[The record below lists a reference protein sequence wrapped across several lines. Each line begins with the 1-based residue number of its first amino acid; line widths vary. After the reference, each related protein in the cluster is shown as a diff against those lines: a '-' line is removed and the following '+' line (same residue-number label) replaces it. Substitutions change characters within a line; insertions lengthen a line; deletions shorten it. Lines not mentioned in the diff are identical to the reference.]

1 MQNNR
6 TSLENDIQRALADFI
21 RERDRE
27 HFDRFRE
34 PTLNNRFSRYRTRTF
49 PRTNINQNI
58 PSNINNLT
66 IILESLNDN
75 MIRYQENL
83 TSYLTLLTELVT
95 NEEIYERLNNNRPAQ
110 RTSFFSRNRPFTF
123 NNGTTANTNT
133 TTDMDTNTDPLV
145 TYGMRLFTN
154 PNENIN
160 LFENVVIHPTPLQI
174 AQSTELITYEEN
186 ELFLNRRCPI
196 SLEEFRNGE
205 QIRRIIHCGHC
216 FNTLSFDRWFSRNVR
231 CPVCRYDIRDY
242 NSVSDSSNN
251 VTSPIDTGLRTTST
265 FQFPDLSN
273 TNIFEDIISESR
285 AQLSTIFDG
294 SNNLA
299 LRLEIPI
306 SYTETYDASNNLIS
320 REINN

>member
-6 TSLENDIQRALADFI
+6 ANFEDDLQRILSEFL
-21 RERDRE
+21 RDRDRD

-34 PTLNNRFSRYRTRTF
+34 PTLNNRFSRPRTRTF
-49 PRTNINQNI
+49 PRANVNQNI
-58 PSNINNLT
+58 PSNINNLS

-95 NEEIYERLNNNRPAQ
+95 NEEVYERLNNNRPAQ

-123 NNGTTANTNT
+123 NTGTT
-133 TTDMDTNTDPLV
+133 TTDVDTNTDPLI

-154 PNENIN
+154 PSENIN
-160 LFENVVIHPTPLQI
+160 LFENVVVHPTPLQI
-174 AQSTELITYEEN
+174 AQSTDLVTY
-186 ELFLNRRCPI
+186 
-196 SLEEFRNGE
+196 
-205 QIRRIIHCGHC
+205 Q
-216 FNTLSFDRWFSRNVR
+216 
-231 CPVCRYDIRDY
+231 
-242 NSVSDSSNN
+242 
-251 VTSPIDTGLRTTST
+251 DTGL
-265 FQFPDLSN
+265 FL
-273 TNIFEDIISESR
+273 NIFEDIINQTR
-285 AQLSTIFDG
+285 GQLSTIFDG

>member
-6 TSLENDIQRALADFI
+6 TNFENDLQRILSDFL
-21 RERDRE
+21 RDRDRD

-34 PTLNNRFSRYRTRTF
+34 PSLTNRFSRPRSRTF
-49 PRTNINQNI
+49 PRANVNQNI
-58 PSNINNLT
+58 PSNTNNLS
-66 IILESLNDN
+66 IVLESLNDN

-95 NEEIYERLNNNRPAQ
+95 NEELYERLNNNRPAQ

-123 NNGTTANTNT
+123 NTGTTTTT
-133 TTDMDTNTDPLV
+133 TTDMDTNTDPLIA
-145 TYGMRLFTN
+145 YGMRLFTS
-154 PNENIN
+154 PSENTN
-160 LFENVVIHPTPLQI
+160 LFENVIVHPTPLQI
-174 AQSTELITYEEN
+174 AQSTDLVTYQDTG
-186 ELFLNRRCPI
+186 LFLNRSCPI
-196 SLEEFRNGE
+196 NLEEFRNGE

-216 FNTLSFDRWFSRNVR
+216 FNTSSFDRWFSRNVR

-242 NSVSDSSNN
+242 DSMSDLSNN
-251 VTSPIDTGLRTTST
+251 VTSPIDTGLTATST
-265 FQFPDLSN
+265 FQFPDSPN
-273 TNIFEDIISESR
+273 TNIFEDIINQTR
-285 AQLSTIFDG
+285 AQLSTVFDG

-320 REINN
+320 RELN

>member
-6 TSLENDIQRALADFI
+6 ANFEDDMQRILSDFL
-21 RERDRE
+21 RDRDRD

-34 PTLNNRFSRYRTRTF
+34 PTLNNRFSRPRTRTF
-49 PRTNINQNI
+49 PRANVNQNI
-58 PSNINNLT
+58 PSNINNLS

-95 NEEIYERLNNNRPAQ
+95 NEEVYERLNNNRPAQ

-123 NNGTTANTNT
+123 NTGTT
-133 TTDMDTNTDPLV
+133 TTDVDTNTDPLI

-154 PNENIN
+154 PSENIN
-160 LFENVVIHPTPLQI
+160 LFENVVVHPTPLQI
-174 AQSTELITYEEN
+174 AQSTDIVTYQEN
-186 ELFLNRRCPI
+186 DLFLNRRCPI

-205 QIRRIIHCGHC
+205 QIRRIIYCGHC
-216 FNTLSFDRWFSRNVR
+216 FNTSSFDRWFSRNVR

-242 NSVSDSSNN
+242 DSMSDVSNN
-251 VTSPIDTGLRTTST
+251 ITSPIDTGLRTTST
-265 FQFPDLSN
+265 FQFPDSSN
-273 TNIFEDIISESR
+273 TNIFEDIINQTR
-285 AQLSTIFDG
+285 AQLSTVFDG